1 MQLAG
6 HGQPYLSPSYR
17 SCYNSQDT
25 IADKKSTTIT
35 QCNSYALK
43 ENPRNM
49 RVVRRSHHRT
59 LKKLF
64 A

>member
-25 IADKKSTTIT
+25 IADNGTTKNDPLSFLDFERKQKT
-35 QCNSYALK
+35 HNSMHSWIL
-43 ENPRNM
+43 
-49 RVVRRSHHRT
+49 
-59 LKKLF
+59 
-64 A
+64 